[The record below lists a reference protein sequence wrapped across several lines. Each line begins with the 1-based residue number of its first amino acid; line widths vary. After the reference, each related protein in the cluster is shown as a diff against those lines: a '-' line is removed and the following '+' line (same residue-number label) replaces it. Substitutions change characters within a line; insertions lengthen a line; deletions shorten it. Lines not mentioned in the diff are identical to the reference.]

1 MPEEGLLIIEDSLA
15 WTNETGTRFFNTEL
29 YHIRAELLLL
39 MYRGEEAEHS
49 YRMALEV
56 AREQKARMWELRAAS
71 DLAQLL
77 REQQRQA
84 EARDVLAPVHS
95 GFSEGFDILEL
106 QRSKALLM
114 RLSAATAA

>member
-1 MPEEGLLIIEDSLA
+1 MEYKRRYPQPGFARSLHHGVPARAYDRHGMPEEGLLIIEDSLA

-56 AREQKARMWELRAAS
+56 ARE
-71 DLAQLL
+71 
-77 REQQRQA
+77 
-84 EARDVLAPVHS
+84 
-95 GFSEGFDILEL
+95 
-106 QRSKALLM
+106 
-114 RLSAATAA
+114 